1 MFLTLLGKANQT
13 FQVYILARTDMVYL
27 LASLEC
33 LLLCNKI
40 IIINRGTYRE
50 KVTLIMEI

>member
-40 IIINRGTYRE
+40 IIIKGERTV
-50 KVTLIMEI
+50 KK